1 MALAHYSP
9 SQVRLFLDEPA
20 LWFLRYYGGV
30 FGDVGPKAWRGTAVG
45 KAVEMYLAH
54 PAKGILEA
62 IGLGQHSF
70 LQQAEGEISDAVD
83 TEYHKILPIFEQL
96 QEPMG
101 KFGGYLGAEIRA
113 ETMVD
118 NVELPVLGYVDF
130 AFDKG
135 DVEIKTTDR
144 CPSKP
149 RLNHVRQVAFYNKAR
164 NRPQTI
170 VYATPKRYAVYEIS
184 QHDLDSAWRQTHA
197 ALKAMDR
204 INRQIEIVTNWR
216 EQAEMYPPRDL
227 DNWLWDSETREAAKE
242 VWDL

>member
-45 KAVEMYLAH
+45 KALEMSLAH
-54 PAKGILEA
+54 PSKPFSEILQF
-62 IGLGQHSF
+62 GLISF
-70 LQQAEGEISDAVD
+70 DQQAEGEISDAI
-83 TEYHKILPIFEQL
+83 EIESAKIKLMLEQL

-101 KFGGYLGAEIRA
+101 KFSGYLGAEICA

-118 NVELPVLGYVDF
+118 NVELPVLGYVDY
-130 AFDKG
+130 AFDEV
-135 DVEIKTTDR
+135 DVEVKTTDR

-170 VYATPKRYAVYEIS
+170 IYATPKRYAVYEIS
-184 QHDLDSAWRQTHA
+184 QSDLDSAWLQTSLA
-197 ALKAMDR
+197 ASLVSLSHNQLSRSLGGYISA
-204 INRQIEIVTNWR
+204 
-216 EQAEMYPPRDL
+216 
-227 DNWLWDSETREAAKE
+227 
-242 VWDL
+242 